1 MKKVLSFLSA
11 CLIFISCFAFNA
23 SADDTLFPD
32 AAANFPVLYHDTCE
46 NLSNSL
52 GISDISSYDYIYFY
66 TDPTNYRFIF
76 ISPDVSLDDGVYWGL
91 WNDYI
96 MFGNSAY
103 QSASSNDIIQATTSS
118 YGSIS
123 TVREVDGESCLVY
136 RLGNVTPISSTVP
149 LYDYESKDV
158 IIEPVASSIP
168 NPYTITYNPN
178 LSLNMERETDLM
190 TINTVDVT
198 VHLNHDFIDWYIK
211 RSFEASIQEGNNNF
225 GLAEDMSMSDIFSYE
240 SGTSSSIDLTN
251 CGRSESLFFITS
263 SNVNS
268 ALYDC
273 TYSSVYTY
281 MSDQRYS
288 IVDKQSGQIDGSN
301 STAVYA
307 NGYYPYF
314 DIIFS
319 ELSSYSSLT
328 LSQYNSL
335 MNKDITYTFTVDL
348 RNINW
353 PEIMENRSSN
363 GLDNIDFPLECV
375 LTSNVR
381 FMPHG
386 NSYFDDAFGEAY
398 GFRNGSGLTDFGNLF
413 DTFETESS
421 YYDHFI
427 SEGWKDSPWYIYIK
441 DFSFTDS
448 LPDYVPLKDSEGND
462 LDVSGNPGNLAKDP
476 PKPSSYQSVDQD
488 GNLSEPRTE
497 QEQLDYDK
505 SFKLASN
512 FTNTDFTDFGSI
524 FETGGSYFQ
533 FLTSALTVL
542 PDWFL
547 VIFTAFFTLLLA
559 LALIKFILD

>member
-1 MKKVLSFLSA
+1 MLS
-11 CLIFISCFAFNA
+11 
-23 SADDTLFPD
+23 
-32 AAANFPVLYHDTCE
+32 E
-46 NLSNSL
+46 QL
-52 GISDISSYDYIYFY
+52 GISDLSSYDYIYFY
-66 TDPTNYRFIF
+66 DGPSNYRFIF
-76 ISPDVSLDDGVYWGL
+76 ISPDVSLDDGVYTGL
-91 WNDYI
+91 WTDYI

-103 QSASSNDIIQATTSS
+103 QSASSHDIIQATTTS
-118 YGSIS
+118 YGDIYSA
-123 TVREVDGESCLVY
+123 REVDGELCLTY
-136 RLGNVTPISSTVP
+136 RLGNVTPIYSTVP

-190 TINTVDVT
+190 TINSVDVT

-273 TYSSVYTY
+273 TYSSIYTY
-281 MSDQRYS
+281 MPEQRYS
-288 IVDKQSGQIDGSN
+288 IVDKQSGQIDGST

-314 DIIFS
+314 DIIFA
-319 ELSSYSSLT
+319 ELASYSSLT

-353 PEIMENRSSN
+353 PEIMENRNTN

-381 FMPHG
+381 FMPDG
-386 NSYFDDAFGEAY
+386 NDYFDDAFDEAY
-398 GFRNGSGLTDFGNLF
+398 GFTYEGQSSHTNFGNLF

-421 YYDHFI
+421 YYDYFI
-427 SEGWKDSPWYIYIK
+427 SEGWKDSPWYIYTH
-441 DFSFTDS
+441 DFSFVDS
-448 LPDYVPLKDSEGND
+448 LPDYEPLKDVDGND
-462 LDVSGNPGNLAKDP
+462 IDLSGNPGNHAKNP
-476 PKPSSYQSVDQD
+476 PKPSTYQSVDQD

-497 QEQLDYDK
+497 QEQLDYDANLK
-505 SFKLASN
+505 IAQN
-512 FTNTDFTDFGSI
+512 FGSQQFTDFGDLFS
-524 FETGGSYFQ
+524 TSGSYFD
-533 FLTSALTVL
+533 FLTSSLKIL
-542 PDWFL
+542 PSWFIA
-547 VIFTAFFTLLLA
+547 IFTTFFTLLLA